1 MASMPEM
8 SAVSAG
14 ITSGAVLFQGADTR
28 GSVGTSV
35 ER

>member
-14 ITSGAVLFQGADTR
+14 VTSGAVLFQGADT
-28 GSVGTSV
+28 
-35 ER
+35 